1 MLKLSGVFGYG
12 DLREAITLFKRVCCE
27 VMEFVAS
34 AAGRKF
40 SGSVSVAEMPI
51 GHSLL
56 LDNLVKMVWIS
67 SVK

>member
-12 DLREAITLFKRVCCE
+12 DLRGAITFCKRFCCE

-51 GHSLL
+51 GPSFLP
-56 LDNLVKMVWIS
+56 DNLVIMVWIS
-67 SVK
+67 SLK